1 LGFSLGGW
9 AMERL
14 WFYLLGA
21 AMLVIVGLQLL
32 VFWLIM
38 RVLDELSQ
46 RETHVAQDLEGK
58 PHNG

>member
-1 LGFSLGGW
+1 
-9 AMERL
+9 MERL